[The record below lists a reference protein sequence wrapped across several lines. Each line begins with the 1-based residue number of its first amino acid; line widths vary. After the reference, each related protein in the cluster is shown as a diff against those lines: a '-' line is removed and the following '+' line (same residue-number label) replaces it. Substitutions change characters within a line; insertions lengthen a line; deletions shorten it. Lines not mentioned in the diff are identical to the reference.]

1 MGMLK
6 WVPNA
11 LTAARGLSGPVV
23 MALVFLDAERIGF
36 WWFLGA
42 IATDMV
48 DGWIARRL
56 NATSRI
62 ALFLDPLADKLL
74 TDFSWAA
81 LAAIGHAPLWLAVVV
96 IGRDLGVGVGWAWGS
111 RRGVSWEPRPAG
123 QISVAL
129 EGIALCVLLFH
140 GPWLG
145 VHWPTVG
152 AILGATALALS
163 FVPFVEYAWKPGA
176 AR

>member
-1 MGMLK
+1 MLK

-11 LTAARGLSGPVV
+11 LTASRGLSGPLV
-23 MALVFLDAERIGF
+23 MTLVLLDQGRVAF

-48 DGWIARRL
+48 DGWVARKL
-56 NATSRI
+56 GATTRI

-74 TDFSWAA
+74 TDFTWAA
-81 LAAIGHAPLWLAVVV
+81 LAAKDLAPAWLAIVV
-96 IGRDLGVGVGWAWGS
+96 IGRDIGVGVGWAIGQ
-111 RRGVSWEPRPAG
+111 RRGMAWEPRPTG
-123 QISVAL
+123 QISVAF
-129 EGIALCVLLFH
+129 EGISLCVLLFH

-152 AILGATALALS
+152 AILGVTALALS
-163 FVPFVEYAWKPGA
+163 FVPFAEYACRP
-176 AR
+176 RPSP